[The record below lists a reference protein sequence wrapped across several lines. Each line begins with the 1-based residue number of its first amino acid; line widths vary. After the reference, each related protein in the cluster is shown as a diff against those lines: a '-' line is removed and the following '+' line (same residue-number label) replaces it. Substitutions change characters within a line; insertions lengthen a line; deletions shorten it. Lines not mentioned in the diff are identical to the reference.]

1 MPALLRIY
9 GECLSRTFGPI
20 LKSPWVIL
28 LPMAYAMASNVAAS
42 LLAPLGI
49 VGGFIMGFIA
59 AGLAASFLYMLD
71 ELVSANPVKPAEVVT
86 SVRRYLWPVMNVMF
100 VFWIA
105 SMLLGPLLG
114 QLANGTGLYMG
125 LMLVLFVLLNATPEA
140 IYQKGMYGGLDI
152 LKESIRFIQ
161 ENWIE
166 WFVPNLALLAIA
178 WFGFPWLLRM
188 VPDFLGGWGYRLAS
202 GLIEGC
208 LVLPVMVFRGH
219 LFRELDTSTS
229 RQRKFRYR

>member
-1 MPALLRIY
+1 MFSILRVY
-9 GECLSRTFGPI
+9 GECLTRTFGPI
-20 LKSPWVIL
+20 LKSPWVLL
-28 LPMAYAMASNVAAS
+28 LPMAYGMASNTATM

-49 VGGFIMGFIA
+49 VGGFILGFIA
-59 AGLAASFLYMLD
+59 AALAASFLYMID
-71 ELVSANPVKPAEVVT
+71 ELVSKNPIHLSELVT

-105 SMLLGPLLG
+105 SILLGPLLS
-114 QLANGTGLYMG
+114 QASNSTGIYMG

-166 WFVPNLALLAIA
+166 WFIPNLAFLAIA
-178 WFGFPWLLRM
+178 WFGIPFVLNL
-188 VPDFLGGWGYRLAS
+188 VPDAVGGWGYRLIS

-208 LVLPVMVFRGH
+208 LILPVMVFRGH
-219 LFRELDTSTS
+219 LYRELDTSTA
-229 RQRKFRYR
+229 RQRRFRYR